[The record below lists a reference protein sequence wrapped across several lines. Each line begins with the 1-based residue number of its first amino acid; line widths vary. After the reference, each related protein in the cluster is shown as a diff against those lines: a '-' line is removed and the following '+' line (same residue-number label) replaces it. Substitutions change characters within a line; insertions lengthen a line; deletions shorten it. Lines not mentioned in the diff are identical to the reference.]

1 MIIETKICIKC
12 GQKKEINNFRLRK
25 DTGKYRNMCKD
36 CEKKY
41 KHENYTKNKE
51 KILEKNKIYAK
62 RVIDLWAD
70 AKKWKMLAKMTD
82 NDEDYNKYMNV
93 SNTLMEMFTKEIQ
106 DMKL

>member
-1 MIIETKICIKC
+1 MESYEKLEEELKETKA
-12 GQKKEINNFRLRK
+12 
-25 DTGKYRNMCKD
+25 
-36 CEKKY
+36 
-41 KHENYTKNKE
+41 
-51 KILEKNKIYAK
+51 YAK

>member
-1 MIIETKICIKC
+1 MDSYEKLEEELKETKA
-12 GQKKEINNFRLRK
+12 
-25 DTGKYRNMCKD
+25 
-36 CEKKY
+36 
-41 KHENYTKNKE
+41 
-51 KILEKNKIYAK
+51 YAK

-106 DMKL
+106 DMKI

>member
-1 MIIETKICIKC
+1 MDNYEKLEEELKETKA
-12 GQKKEINNFRLRK
+12 
-25 DTGKYRNMCKD
+25 
-36 CEKKY
+36 
-41 KHENYTKNKE
+41 
-51 KILEKNKIYAK
+51 YAK

-106 DMKL
+106 DMKV

>member
-1 MIIETKICIKC
+1 MDNYEKLEEELKETKA
-12 GQKKEINNFRLRK
+12 
-25 DTGKYRNMCKD
+25 
-36 CEKKY
+36 
-41 KHENYTKNKE
+41 
-51 KILEKNKIYAK
+51 YAK

-106 DMKL
+106 NMNI

>member
-1 MIIETKICIKC
+1 MNNYEKLEEELKETKA
-12 GQKKEINNFRLRK
+12 
-25 DTGKYRNMCKD
+25 
-36 CEKKY
+36 
-41 KHENYTKNKE
+41 
-51 KILEKNKIYAK
+51 YAK

-106 DMKL
+106 DMKV

>member
-1 MIIETKICIKC
+1 MDNYEKLEEELKETKA
-12 GQKKEINNFRLRK
+12 
-25 DTGKYRNMCKD
+25 
-36 CEKKY
+36 
-41 KHENYTKNKE
+41 
-51 KILEKNKIYAK
+51 YAK

-106 DMKL
+106 DMTL

>member
-1 MIIETKICIKC
+1 MDNYEKLEEELKETKA
-12 GQKKEINNFRLRK
+12 
-25 DTGKYRNMCKD
+25 
-36 CEKKY
+36 
-41 KHENYTKNKE
+41 
-51 KILEKNKIYAK
+51 YAK

-70 AKKWKMLAKMTD
+70 AKKWKMLAKMTG